1 MIITRTPL
9 RISLFG
15 GGTDVPDFYKD
26 EAGCVVSFPINR
38 YVYLS
43 LNRSFENKGFFLKY
57 SDIERCETIDD
68 IRHRIIKSV
77 FSEYEISGVEFL
89 ASADFPGGTGMGSSS
104 AFTVGLHRLCSEYTE
119 TSLSNFEYA
128 TLACRTE
135 IEKLGE
141 PIGKQDQFG
150 CAIGG
155 AKRIEFEPD
164 GLVKVS
170 PLELSQ
176 NQEKLLARNLFLIRI
191 HGTRSASKI
200 LYDQFSELSNNKSK
214 KQNLRQMAEQAR
226 SFTRD
231 IENNIP
237 YIGEW
242 LHDGWMVKKSLSP
255 LISNN
260 IVDAVYARALKAGAT
275 GGKLLGAGGS
285 GFLMMYCPE
294 EKHQEFARNMS
305 SLSITKINLDL
316 TGSITIH
323 KRLDR
328 ISHSNDLCIDI
339 ENR

>member
-15 GGTDVPDFYKD
+15 GGTDVSDFYK
-26 EAGCVVSFPINR
+26 EETGCVVSFPINR

-77 FSEYEISGVEFL
+77 FSEHEISGVEFL

-104 AFTVGLHRLCSEYTE
+104 AFTVGLHRLCSEYRGM
-119 TSLSNFEYA
+119 SLSNFEYA

-155 AKRIEFEPD
+155 AKFIEFEPD

-170 PLELSQ
+170 PLDLTQ
-176 NQEKLLARNLFLIRI
+176 NQENLLSKNLFLIRI
-191 HGTRSASKI
+191 PGTRSASKI
-200 LYDQFSELSNNKSK
+200 LSDQFSGISNNKSK
-214 KQNLRQMAEQAR
+214 KKNLRAMAEQAR
-226 SFTRD
+226 SFSRD

-255 LISNN
+255 LISND
-260 IVDAVYARALKAGAT
+260 IVDAIYDRALKAGAT

-285 GFLMMYCPE
+285 GFLMMYCPR

-305 SLSITKINLDL
+305 DLSITKINLDFS
-316 TGSITIH
+316 GSVTIH
-323 KRLDR
+323 KSLDR
-328 ISHSNDLCIDI
+328 IFHSNDLCIDNG
-339 ENR
+339 NR